1 MDWLLQHLEGHGGQ
15 IDFTQAIVTLLFA
28 TIYSYAIAF
37 TYAKTFSGKKF
48 SRNFAHSIILLGVLV
63 SLVIAIIGNS
73 VARAFG
79 VFGALSIIRYR
90 VPIRDPKDITF
101 VLASVVVG
109 LACGVQEYPEAGIA
123 TLFLI
128 ILVTIIYRFPLGLT
142 GAGGQVEPEHDELSD
157 EADFDED
164 GPDHEVK
171 KKKKKKNKH
180 KDEEDAADGEAKPDR
195 AKEQKPDNKENK
207 PTAEHKPEGKGH

>member
-1 MDWLLQHLEGHGGQ
+1 MDWLLQHVEGHGGQ
-15 IDFTQAIVTLLFA
+15 VSFTQVLVTLAFA
-28 TIYSYAIAF
+28 TFYSFVIAF
-37 TYAKTFSGKKF
+37 TYARTYSGKKF

-109 LACGVQEYPEAGIA
+109 LACGVQEYPEAGLA

-128 ILVTIIYRFPLGLT
+128 VLVTVIYRFSLGL
-142 GAGGQVEPEHDELSD
+142 GSDVEPAPDESND
-157 EADFDED
+157 EEEDPSAELADNGQDD
-164 GPDHEVK
+164 K
-171 KKKKKKNKH
+171 KQKHRNKH
-180 KDEEDAADGEAKPDR
+180 NKKEHAADSPQA
-195 AKEQKPDNKENK
+195 
-207 PTAEHKPEGKGH
+207 T